1 MKIHGYRVACT
12 LGLCLAFPCAGCG
25 SDGDGSPANTPT
37 DAGVESSPDAPDAP
51 DDVATD
57 QTEDTSPEAA
67 PDGETPD
74 GDAPDVPD
82 APEGPI
88 VVTVYSTS
96 DEHGWLQPWIANGRV
111 YGGVANVFASM
122 KANGFDPGMDLIVSS
137 GDNWTGAAVTTVF
150 EGKPMVEAF
159 NYMGYAATAI
169 GNHEFDFGIPGLV
182 ERISESDHAYVAAN
196 LRDKGTPDQVAFAA
210 PYVIVQRQGI
220 DVGLIGITTPAT
232 ATATN
237 PKNVADI
244 DFAPIVETL
253 DAVIP
258 EVRAAGAEMVLVLAH
273 HDAYYMKEIASQL
286 TAQPDAIFTGHDH
299 DNSHEVVAGI
309 PLVGSSMNMAGYAVT
324 RLQYDPTAAQTTFL
338 DSQFSFVSYPEALT
352 NPLTPDPGLASLV
365 DGWQQQLDV
374 LLGEQIG
381 YSVTGIPQGW
391 AMGNWVTDS
400 WLWAFPDAD
409 VAMTNFGGLRVP
421 IPAGAVKLQHVFDVM
436 PFSNVI
442 YELELTGEQLRHDL
456 AVATGQ
462 CAFGSGCSLAI
473 AGIRYTGSS
482 SNVSV
487 VLSDG
492 TPIDPE
498 ATYRVLVNDYMYEAG
513 PYPLKTQDPTPID
526 LGVNYRDP
534 VADWTKQLGT
544 KPSDPIEAHI
554 DTAPRGQ

>member
-1 MKIHGYRVACT
+1 MKIHHRWVACT

-25 SDGDGSPANTPT
+25 SDDDGSPANTPT
-37 DAGVESSPDAPDAP
+37 DAGVESSPDAPNDVAPNDVAP
-51 DDVATD
+51 DQA
-57 QTEDTSPEAA
+57 EDTSPETA
-67 PDGETPD
+67 TD

-82 APEGPI
+82 APVGPV

-96 DEHGWLQPWIANGRV
+96 DEHGWLQPWVSNGRV

-122 KANGFDPGMDLIVSS
+122 KATGFDPGMDLIVSA
-137 GDNWTGAAVTTVF
+137 GDNWTGAAITTVF

-169 GNHEFDFGIPGLV
+169 GNHEFDFGVPGLV
-182 ERISESDHAYVAAN
+182 ERISESDYAYVAAN
-196 LRDKGTPDQVAFAA
+196 LRDKGTLDQVSFAA

-244 DFAPIVETL
+244 DFAPVVETL

-273 HDAYYMKEIASQL
+273 HDAYYMKMIASQL

-299 DNSHEVVAGI
+299 AHNHEVVAGI
-309 PLVGSSMNMAGYAVT
+309 PLVGSGVNLGGYAVT
-324 RLQYDPTAAQTTFL
+324 RLQYDPAAAQTTFL
-338 DSQFSFVSYPEALT
+338 DSQFSSVSYLESLP
-352 NPLTPDPGLASLV
+352 NPLTPDPGLSSLV
-365 DGWQQQLDV
+365 DDWQQQLDV

-381 YSVTGIPQGW
+381 HSVTGIPQGW
-391 AMGNWVTDS
+391 IMGNWVTDS
-400 WLWAFPDAD
+400 WLWAFPHAD

-421 IPAGAVKLQHVFDVM
+421 VPAGAVKLQHVFDVM
-436 PFSNVI
+436 PFTNVI
-442 YELELTGEQLRHDL
+442 YELELTGEQLRQDM
-456 AVATGQ
+456 AIATGQ
-462 CAFGSGCSLAI
+462 CTFGTGCSLAI
-473 AGIRYTGSS
+473 AGIRYTGSG

-492 TPIDPE
+492 KPIDP
-498 ATYRVLVNDYMYEAG
+498 AGTYRVLVNDYMYEAG

-544 KPSDPIEAHI
+544 TPSDPIEAHI
-554 DTAPRGQ
+554 DTAPRGK